1 MRTEKIPSLPPAS
14 TLREDSHPMFWLE
27 QKDPETFQAITNE
40 VRREQERLILIASEN
55 YVSPSILEAVG
66 SVMTNKYA
74 EGYPGR
80 RYYAGCEAVDIVEE
94 LAISRAKTLFG
105 AEHVNVQPHSGSQA
119 NMAVYLAS
127 IKPGDTILGMNLAHG
142 GHLTHGSQVSFSG
155 HYYRSVFY
163 GVDQKTGLID
173 YNQLREQALAH
184 HPSIIIAGAS
194 SYPRTID
201 FAPFRA
207 IADEIGAVLLVDM
220 AHIAGLVATGLH
232 PSPFPVADFVTTST
246 HKTLRGP
253 RGGMAF
259 SREPFGKALDKAVFP
274 MMQGG
279 PLMHVVAGKAVMLS
293 EAMSGSF
300 KDYMRRVVDNSR
312 TLAETLSAFGFNLL
326 TGGTD
331 NHLLL
336 IDLRVQGITGKD
348 AEHYLSQAGIF
359 VNKNA
364 VPFDDKPPTV
374 TSGIRI
380 GTPAATTRGL
390 GIEEMKQIGLWVR
403 DVLESRGKEDVLA
416 RVQGE
421 VRDLLGRFPIY
432 EEIRKTSPHSR
443 S

>member
-1 MRTEKIPSLPPAS
+1 
-14 TLREDSHPMFWLE
+14 MFWLE
-27 QKDPETFQAITNE
+27 QKDPETYQAIMNE
-40 VRREQERLILIASEN
+40 VKREQDRLILIASEN

-80 RYYAGCEAVDIVEE
+80 RYYAGCEAVDQVEE
-94 LAISRAKTLFG
+94 LANSRARTLFG

-142 GHLTHGSQVSFSG
+142 GHLTHGSPVSFSG
-155 HYYRSVFY
+155 HYYKSVFY
-163 GVDQKTGLID
+163 GVDPKTGLID
-173 YNQLREQALAH
+173 YDGLRAQAREH
-184 HPSIIIAGAS
+184 RPRIIIAGAS

-207 IADEIGAVLLVDM
+207 IADEVGATLLVDM
-220 AHIAGLVATGLH
+220 AHIAGLVAAGLH

-259 SREPFGKALDKAVFP
+259 SREPMAKALDKAVFP

-293 EAMSGSF
+293 EALAPSF
-300 KDYMRRVVDNSR
+300 RDYMGRVLENCRV
-312 TLAETLSAFGFNLL
+312 LARSLSEAGYSLL

-336 IDLRVQGITGKD
+336 IDLRPQGLTGKD

-364 VPFDDKPPTV
+364 VPFDDKPPTI

-390 GIEEMKQIGLWVR
+390 GPEEMLLVGGWIRQA
-403 DVLESRGKEDVLA
+403 LESRGKEEILR
-416 RVQGE
+416 RVSRE
-421 VRDLLGRFPIY
+421 VGDLLSRFPIY
-432 EEIRKTSPHSR
+432 GEIRKSSSSSR

>member
-1 MRTEKIPSLPPAS
+1 MR
-14 TLREDSHPMFWLE
+14 WLE
-27 QKDPETFQAITNE
+27 QKDPETHLAIMQE
-40 VRREQERLILIASEN
+40 VEREQDRLILIASEN

-80 RYYAGCEAVDIVEE
+80 RYYSGCEAVDKVEE
-94 LAISRAKTLFG
+94 LAIARAKTVFG

-119 NMAVYLAS
+119 NMAVYLAA
-127 IKPGDTILGMNLAHG
+127 IRPGDTILGMNLSHG
-142 GHLTHGSQVSFSG
+142 GHLTHGASVSFSG
-155 HYYRSVFY
+155 HYYKSVSY
-163 GVDQKTGLID
+163 GVDPKTGLID
-173 YNQLREQALAH
+173 MDQVRSLAREH
-184 HPSIIIAGAS
+184 RPRIIIAGAS

-207 IADEIGAVLLVDM
+207 ISDEGGATFLVDM
-220 AHIAGLVATGLH
+220 AHISGLVAAGLH
-232 PSPFPVADFVTTST
+232 PSPFPVADYVTTST

-259 SREPFGKALDKAVFP
+259 SREAHAKALDKAVFP

-279 PLMHVVAGKAVMLS
+279 PLMHVVAGKAVMLR
-293 EAMSGSF
+293 EAMDPSF
-300 KDYMRRVVDNSR
+300 RDYMARVVDNCR
-312 TLAETLSAFGFNLL
+312 VLAQTLTDGGYHLL

-336 IDLRVQGITGKD
+336 IDLRPQGLTGRD
-348 AEHYLSQAGIF
+348 AEQFLSQAGIF
-359 VNKNA
+359 VNKTG

-390 GIEEMKQIGLWVR
+390 GQEEMRQVGLWIR
-403 DVLESRGKEDVLA
+403 EILDSRGKA
-416 RVQGE
+416 E
-421 VRDLLGRFPIY
+421 VTQKIAAQVRELLSRFPIY
-432 EEIRKTSPHSR
+432 GEIRR
-443 S
+443 SGSATPR

>member
-1 MRTEKIPSLPPAS
+1 
-14 TLREDSHPMFWLE
+14 MFWLE
-27 QKDPETFQAITNE
+27 QKDPETYQAIMNE
-40 VRREQERLILIASEN
+40 VRREQDRLILIASEN

-80 RYYAGCEAVDIVEE
+80 RYYAGCEAVDVVEE
-94 LAISRAKTLFG
+94 LAISRARTLFG

-119 NMAVYLAS
+119 NMAVYLAA
-127 IKPGDTILGMNLAHG
+127 IKPGDTILGMNLSHG

-155 HYYRSVFY
+155 HYYKSVFY
-163 GVDQKTGLID
+163 GVDPKTGLID
-173 YNQLREQALAH
+173 FDGLRAQAREH
-184 HPSIIIAGAS
+184 RPRIIIAGAS

-207 IADEIGAVLLVDM
+207 IADEVGATLLVDM
-220 AHIAGLVATGLH
+220 AHIAGLVAAGLH
-232 PSPFPVADFVTTST
+232 PSPFGVADFITTST

-279 PLMHVVAGKAVMLS
+279 PLMHVVAGKAVMLNEALAPSFREYMARVLENCRVLARSLS
-293 EAMSGSF
+293 EAGYS
-300 KDYMRRVVDNSR
+300 
-312 TLAETLSAFGFNLL
+312 LL

-336 IDLRVQGITGKD
+336 IDLRPQGLSGKD

-364 VPFDDKPPTV
+364 VPFDDKPPTI

-390 GIEEMKQIGLWVR
+390 GPQEMLLVGGWIRQA
-403 DVLESRGKEDVLA
+403 LESRGKEEVL
-416 RVQGE
+416 RRISGE
-421 VRDLLGRFPIY
+421 VGELLSRFPIY
-432 EEIRKTSPHSR
+432 GEIRKSASSPR
-443 S
+443 T

>member
-1 MRTEKIPSLPPAS
+1 
-14 TLREDSHPMFWLE
+14 MFWLE
-27 QKDPETFQAITNE
+27 QKDPETYQAIMNE
-40 VRREQERLILIASEN
+40 VRREQDRLILIASEN

-80 RYYAGCEAVDIVEE
+80 RYYAGCEAVDVVEE
-94 LAISRAKTLFG
+94 LAISRARTLFG

-119 NMAVYLAS
+119 NMAVYLAA
-127 IKPGDTILGMNLAHG
+127 IKPGETILGMNLSHG
-142 GHLTHGSQVSFSG
+142 GHLTHGSHVSFSG
-155 HYYRSVFY
+155 HYYKSVFY
-163 GVDQKTGLID
+163 GVDPKTGLID
-173 YNQLREQALAH
+173 FDGLRAQAREH
-184 HPSIIIAGAS
+184 RPRIIIAGAS

-207 IADEIGAVLLVDM
+207 IADEVGATLLVDM
-220 AHIAGLVATGLH
+220 ANPAGLVASGLH
-232 PSPFPVADFVTTST
+232 PSPFGVADFVTTST

-259 SREPFGKALDKAVFP
+259 SREPFAKALDKAVFP

-279 PLMHVVAGKAVMLS
+279 PLMHVVAGKAVMLNEALAPSFREYMARVLENCRVLARSLS
-293 EAMSGSF
+293 EAGYS
-300 KDYMRRVVDNSR
+300 
-312 TLAETLSAFGFNLL
+312 LL

-336 IDLRVQGITGKD
+336 IDLRPQGLSGKD

-364 VPFDDKPPTV
+364 VPFDDKPPTI

-390 GIEEMKQIGLWVR
+390 GPQEMLLVGGWIRQA
-403 DVLESRGKEDVLA
+403 LESRGKEEVL
-416 RVQGE
+416 RRISGE
-421 VRDLLGRFPIY
+421 VGELLSRFPIY
-432 EEIRKTSPHSR
+432 GEIRKSPSSPR

>member
-1 MRTEKIPSLPPAS
+1 
-14 TLREDSHPMFWLE
+14 MFWLE
-27 QKDPETFQAITNE
+27 QKDPETYLAIMNE
-40 VRREQERLILIASEN
+40 VKREQDRLILIASEN

-74 EGYPGR
+74 EGYPGK
-80 RYYAGCEAVDIVEE
+80 RYYAGCEAVDQVEE
-94 LAISRAKTLFG
+94 LAISRARTLFG

-119 NMAVYLAS
+119 NMAVYLAA

-155 HYYRSVFY
+155 HYYKSVFY
-163 GVDQKTGLID
+163 GVDPKSGLID
-173 YNQLREQALAH
+173 YDGLRAQAREH
-184 HPSIIIAGAS
+184 RPRIIIAGAS
-194 SYPRTID
+194 SYPRAID
-201 FAPFRA
+201 FATFRA
-207 IADEIGAVLLVDM
+207 IADEVGATLLVDM
-220 AHIAGLVATGLH
+220 AHIAGLVAAGLH
-232 PSPFPVADFVTTST
+232 PSPFPLADFVTTST

-259 SREPFGKALDKAVFP
+259 SREPMGKALDKAVFP

-279 PLMHVVAGKAVMLS
+279 PLMHVVAGKAVMLNEALAPSFRDYMGRVLENCRVLARSLS
-293 EAMSGSF
+293 EAGYS
-300 KDYMRRVVDNSR
+300 
-312 TLAETLSAFGFNLL
+312 LL

-336 IDLRVQGITGKD
+336 IDLRPQGLTGKD

-364 VPFDDKPPTV
+364 VPFDDKPPTI

-390 GIEEMKQIGLWVR
+390 GPEEMLLIGGWIR
-403 DVLESRGKEDVLA
+403 QALESRGKEEVL
-416 RVQGE
+416 RRISGE
-421 VRDLLGRFPIY
+421 VGDLLSRFPIY
-432 EEIRKTSPHSR
+432 GEIRKSPSSSR

>member
-1 MRTEKIPSLPPAS
+1 
-14 TLREDSHPMFWLE
+14 MFWLE
-27 QKDPETFQAITNE
+27 QKDPETYLAIMNE
-40 VRREQERLILIASEN
+40 VKREQDRLILIASEN

-74 EGYPGR
+74 EGYPGK
-80 RYYAGCEAVDIVEE
+80 RYYAGCEAVDQVEE
-94 LAISRAKTLFG
+94 LAISRARTLFG

-119 NMAVYLAS
+119 NMAVYLAA

-155 HYYRSVFY
+155 HYYKSVFY
-163 GVDQKTGLID
+163 GVDPKSGLID
-173 YNQLREQALAH
+173 YDGLRAQAREH
-184 HPSIIIAGAS
+184 RPRIIIAGAS

-201 FAPFRA
+201 FATFRA
-207 IADEIGAVLLVDM
+207 IADEVGATLLVDM
-220 AHIAGLVATGLH
+220 AHIAGLVAAGLH
-232 PSPFPVADFVTTST
+232 PSPFPLADFVTTST

-259 SREPFGKALDKAVFP
+259 SREPMGKALDKAVFP

-279 PLMHVVAGKAVMLS
+279 PLMHVVAGKAVMLNEALAPSFRDYMGRVLENCRVLARSLS
-293 EAMSGSF
+293 EAGYS
-300 KDYMRRVVDNSR
+300 
-312 TLAETLSAFGFNLL
+312 LL

-336 IDLRVQGITGKD
+336 IDLRPQGLTGKD

-364 VPFDDKPPTV
+364 VPFDDKPPTI

-390 GIEEMKQIGLWVR
+390 GPEEMLLIGGWIR
-403 DVLESRGKEDVLA
+403 QALESRGKEEVL
-416 RVQGE
+416 RRISGE
-421 VRDLLGRFPIY
+421 VGDLLSRFPIY
-432 EEIRKTSPHSR
+432 GEIRKSPSSSR

>member
-1 MRTEKIPSLPPAS
+1 
-14 TLREDSHPMFWLE
+14 MFWLE
-27 QKDPETFQAITNE
+27 QKDPETYQAIMNE
-40 VRREQERLILIASEN
+40 VRREQDRLILIASEN

-80 RYYAGCEAVDIVEE
+80 RYYAGCEAVDVVEE
-94 LAISRAKTLFG
+94 LAISRARMLFG

-119 NMAVYLAS
+119 NMAVYLAA
-127 IKPGDTILGMNLAHG
+127 IKPGDTILGMNLSHG

-155 HYYRSVFY
+155 HYYKSVFY
-163 GVDQKTGLID
+163 GVDPKTGLID
-173 YNQLREQALAH
+173 FDGLRAQAREH
-184 HPSIIIAGAS
+184 RPRIIIAGAS

-207 IADEIGAVLLVDM
+207 IADEVGATLLVDM
-220 AHIAGLVATGLH
+220 AHIAGLVAAGLH
-232 PSPFPVADFVTTST
+232 PSPFGVADFITTST

-279 PLMHVVAGKAVMLS
+279 PLMHVVAGKAVMLNEALAPSFREYMARVLENCRVLARSLS
-293 EAMSGSF
+293 EAGYS
-300 KDYMRRVVDNSR
+300 
-312 TLAETLSAFGFNLL
+312 LL

-336 IDLRVQGITGKD
+336 IDLRPQGLSGKD

-364 VPFDDKPPTV
+364 VPFDDKPPTI

-390 GIEEMKQIGLWVR
+390 GPQEMLMVGGWIRQA
-403 DVLESRGKEDVLA
+403 LESRGKEEVL
-416 RVQGE
+416 RRISGE
-421 VRDLLGRFPIY
+421 VGELLSRFPIY
-432 EEIRKTSPHSR
+432 GEIRKSSSSPR
-443 S
+443 I

>member
-1 MRTEKIPSLPPAS
+1 MS
-14 TLREDSHPMFWLE
+14 WLM
-27 QKDPETFQAITNE
+27 KTDPEVHRAISEE
-40 VRREQERLILIASEN
+40 VQREQEKLILIASEN

-80 RYYAGCEAVDIVEE
+80 RYYAGCEAVDVVEE
-94 LAISRAKTLFG
+94 LAISRARTLFG

-119 NMAVYLAS
+119 NMAVYLAA
-127 IKPGDTILGMNLAHG
+127 IKPGDTILGMNLSHG
-142 GHLTHGSQVSFSG
+142 GHLTHGSHVSFSG
-155 HYYRSVFY
+155 HYYKSVFY
-163 GVDQKTGLID
+163 GVDPKTGLID
-173 YNQLREQALAH
+173 FDGLRAQAREH
-184 HPSIIIAGAS
+184 RPRIIIAGAS

-207 IADEIGAVLLVDM
+207 IADEVGATLLVDM
-220 AHIAGLVATGLH
+220 AHIAGLVAAGLH
-232 PSPFPVADFVTTST
+232 PSPFGVADFVTTST

-259 SREPFGKALDKAVFP
+259 SREPFAKALDKAVFP

-279 PLMHVVAGKAVMLS
+279 PLMHVVAGKAVMLNEALAPSFREYMARVLENCRVLARSLS
-293 EAMSGSF
+293 EAGYS
-300 KDYMRRVVDNSR
+300 
-312 TLAETLSAFGFNLL
+312 LL

-336 IDLRVQGITGKD
+336 IDLRPQGLSGKD

-364 VPFDDKPPTV
+364 VPFDDKPPTI

-390 GIEEMKQIGLWVR
+390 GPQEMLLVGGWIRQA
-403 DVLESRGKEDVLA
+403 LESRGKEEVL
-416 RVQGE
+416 RRISGE
-421 VRDLLGRFPIY
+421 VGELLSRFPIY
-432 EEIRKTSPHSR
+432 GEIRKSPSSPR

>member
-1 MRTEKIPSLPPAS
+1 
-14 TLREDSHPMFWLE
+14 MFWLE
-27 QKDPETFQAITNE
+27 QKDPETYQAIMNE
-40 VRREQERLILIASEN
+40 VIREQDRLILIASEN

-94 LAISRAKTLFG
+94 LAISRAKRLFG

-119 NMAVYLAS
+119 NMAVYLAA

-142 GHLTHGSQVSFSG
+142 GHLTHGSPVSFSG
-155 HYYRSVFY
+155 HYYKSVFY
-163 GVDQKTGLID
+163 GVDPKTGLID
-173 YNQLREQALAH
+173 YDQVRSQAREH
-184 HPSIIIAGAS
+184 RPRIIIAGAS
-194 SYPRTID
+194 SYPRIID

-207 IADEIGAVLLVDM
+207 IADEVGATLLVDM

-232 PSPFPVADFVTTST
+232 PSPFTVADFVTTST

-259 SREPFGKALDKAVFP
+259 SREPMSKALDKAVFP

-279 PLMHVVAGKAVMLS
+279 PLMHVVAGKAVMLN
-293 EAMSGSF
+293 EALAPSF
-300 KDYMRRVVDNSR
+300 GDYMTRVVNNSR
-312 TLAETLSAFGFNLL
+312 VLARTLSESGYTLL

-336 IDLRVQGITGKD
+336 IDLRPQGLTGKD
-348 AEHYLSQAGIF
+348 AEQSLSQAGIF

-364 VPFDDKPPTV
+364 VPFDDKPPTI

-390 GIEEMKQIGLWVR
+390 GPDEMVRIGGWVR
-403 DVLESRGKEDVLA
+403 EALECRGKAEVL
-416 RVQGE
+416 RRISGE
-421 VRDLLGRFPIY
+421 VGDLLARFPIY
-432 EEIRKTSPHSR
+432 GEIRKNLSPHS
-443 S
+443 

>member
-1 MRTEKIPSLPPAS
+1 
-14 TLREDSHPMFWLE
+14 MFWLE
-27 QKDPETFQAITNE
+27 QKDPETYQAIMNE
-40 VRREQERLILIASEN
+40 VRREQDRLILIASEN

-80 RYYAGCEAVDIVEE
+80 RYYAGCEAVDVVEE
-94 LAISRAKTLFG
+94 LAISRARTLFG

-119 NMAVYLAS
+119 NMAVYLAA
-127 IKPGDTILGMNLAHG
+127 IKPGDTILGMNLSHG
-142 GHLTHGSQVSFSG
+142 GHLTHGSHVSFSG
-155 HYYRSVFY
+155 HYYKSVFY
-163 GVDQKTGLID
+163 GVDPKTGLID
-173 YNQLREQALAH
+173 FDGLRAQAREH
-184 HPSIIIAGAS
+184 RPRIIIAGAS

-207 IADEIGAVLLVDM
+207 IADEVGATLLVDM
-220 AHIAGLVATGLH
+220 AHIAGLVAAGLH
-232 PSPFPVADFVTTST
+232 PSPFGVADFVTTST

-259 SREPFGKALDKAVFP
+259 SREPFAKALDKAVFP

-279 PLMHVVAGKAVMLS
+279 PLMHVVAGKAVMLNEALAPSFREYMARVLENCRVLARSLS
-293 EAMSGSF
+293 EAGYS
-300 KDYMRRVVDNSR
+300 
-312 TLAETLSAFGFNLL
+312 LL

-336 IDLRVQGITGKD
+336 IDLRHQGLSGKD

-364 VPFDDKPPTV
+364 VPFDDKPPTI

-390 GIEEMKQIGLWVR
+390 GPQEMLLVGGWIRQA
-403 DVLESRGKEDVLA
+403 LESRGKEEVL
-416 RVQGE
+416 RRISGE
-421 VRDLLGRFPIY
+421 VGELLSRFPIY
-432 EEIRKTSPHSR
+432 GEIRKSPSSPR